1 MRAPVSGTDK
11 SSANRL
17 SRVLV
22 DPFTVA
28 FMELKEFQYPV
39 RTELGDVEERFK
51 DALVSRLPLVR
62 SVASHI
68 LATRGKRYR
77 PTLLLLSAKLND
89 GPSDRAVCAAT
100 VVELIHTA
108 TLIHDDSIDK
118 SELRRGCQTVN
129 SKWDDDVSIAMGDV
143 LYSKAFYILVK
154 NQMYDVMD
162 VLAET
167 THRMSVGEMLE
178 LERRNDVDV
187 SEEDYL
193 TMIGEKTASLISA
206 SCEIGAMLGES
217 QDGMRTRFSKCGHA
231 LGLAFQITDDVFDFV
246 GRERELGKN
255 IGTDVGDGKYTLP
268 LIAALRNAGSKDRSR
283 MKDILT
289 SGPLMDGKWDELLA
303 LMNENEG
310 IEYSK
315 RRALAYA
322 AEAKELLSPFEGS
335 PYHLS
340 LCSLVDYTVER
351 RK

>member
-1 MRAPVSGTDK
+1 
-11 SSANRL
+11 
-17 SRVLV
+17 
-22 DPFTVA
+22 
-28 FMELKEFQYPV
+28 
-39 RTELGDVEERFK
+39 
-51 DALVSRLPLVR
+51 
-62 SVASHI
+62 
-68 LATRGKRYR
+68 
-77 PTLLLLSAKLND
+77 
-89 GPSDRAVCAAT
+89 
-100 VVELIHTA
+100 
-108 TLIHDDSIDK
+108 
-118 SELRRGCQTVN
+118 
-129 SKWDDDVSIAMGDV
+129 
-143 LYSKAFYILVK
+143 
-154 NQMYDVMD
+154 
-162 VLAET
+162 LAET
-167 THRMSVGEMLE
+167 RQDEWGDLEGGTTSTSVKTT
-178 LERRNDVDV
+178 
-187 SEEDYL
+187 S
-193 TMIGEKTASLISA
+193 MIGEKTSA
-206 SCEIGAMLGES
+206 HLGLVREGAMLGES

-340 LCSLVDYTVER
+340 CAAG
-351 RK
+351 

>member
-1 MRAPVSGTDK
+1 
-11 SSANRL
+11 
-17 SRVLV
+17 
-22 DPFTVA
+22 
-28 FMELKEFQYPV
+28 MELKEFQFPV
-39 RTELGDVEERFK
+39 SKELGDLEVQFRE
-51 DALVSRLPLVR
+51 ALVSRLPLVR
-62 SVASHI
+62 SVSSHI
-68 LATRGKRYR
+68 LATRGKRFR
-77 PTLLLLSAKLND
+77 PTLLLLSARLNG
-89 GPSDRAVCAAT
+89 GPPDRAVCAAT

-118 SELRRGCQTVN
+118 SELRRGSPTVN
-129 SKWDDDVSIAMGDV
+129 FKWDDDVSIAMGDV

-154 NQMYDVMD
+154 NQMYDVMN

-178 LERRNDVDV
+178 LERRNDFDV

-206 SCEIGAMLGES
+206 SCEIGAMLGDS
-217 QDGMRTRFSKCGHA
+217 QNGMRPRFSQCGHA
-231 LGLAFQITDDVFDFV
+231 LGLAFQITDDLFDFV

-255 IGTDVGDGKYTLP
+255 IGTDVSSGKFTLP
-268 LIAALRNAGSKDRSR
+268 VIVALRNAGSKDRAR
-283 MKDILT
+283 MTDILT
-289 SGPLMDGKWDELLA
+289 SGPQMDGKWEELLT
-303 LMNENEG
+303 LMKEYEG

-315 RRALAYA
+315 RRARAYA
-322 AEAKELLSPFEGS
+322 AEAKELLRPFEGS

>member
-1 MRAPVSGTDK
+1 M
-11 SSANRL
+11 
-17 SRVLV
+17 
-22 DPFTVA
+22 DPFAVA

-39 RTELGDVEERFK
+39 RKELGDVEERFK
-51 DALVSRLPLVR
+51 DALVSHLPLVK

-89 GPSDRAVCAAT
+89 GPHDRAVCAAT

-118 SELRRGCQTVN
+118 SELRRGCPTVN
-129 SKWDDDVSIAMGDV
+129 FKWDDDVSIAMGDV

-178 LERRNDVDV
+178 LERRNDVEI

-217 QDGMRTRFSKCGHA
+217 QDGMRSRFSKCGHA

-255 IGTDVGDGKYTLP
+255 IGTDVGSGKFTLP
-268 LIAALRNAGSKDRSR
+268 VIAALRNAGSKDRSR
-283 MKDILT
+283 MRDILT
-289 SGPLMDGKWDELLA
+289 SGPQMDGKWDELLA
-303 LMNENEG
+303 LMKEYEG

-315 RRALAYA
+315 QRALAYA
-322 AEAKELLSPFEGS
+322 AEAKELLDPFEGS